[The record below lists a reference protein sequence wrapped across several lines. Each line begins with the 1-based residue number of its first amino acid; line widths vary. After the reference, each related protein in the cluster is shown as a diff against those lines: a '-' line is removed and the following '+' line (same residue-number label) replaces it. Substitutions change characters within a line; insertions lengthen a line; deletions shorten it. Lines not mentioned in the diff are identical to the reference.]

1 MYYRKGKHEKTD
13 GKRMTE
19 FTTMEKLEMK
29 TSGCYGAILKY
40 GDKVLYTSDTYK
52 GTYYAEVYEFVET
65 PEETGL
71 GYIECRLN
79 RMEREEGFPDTGH
92 AIEWAISRIK

>member
-1 MYYRKGKHEKTD
+1 MCTTKRKVE

-29 TSGCYGAILKY
+29 TSGCYGAILRY

-52 GTYYAEVYEFVET
+52 GTYYAEVYEFIET

-71 GYIECRLN
+71 GAIECRLS
-79 RMEREEGFPDTGH
+79 RIERKEGFQDSGH
-92 AIEWAISRIK
+92 AMQWAISRAQ

>member
-1 MYYRKGKHEKTD
+1 
-13 GKRMTE
+13 MTE

-52 GTYYAEVYEFVET
+52 GTYYAEIYEFVET

-79 RMEREEGFPDTGH
+79 LIEREEGFPDTGH
-92 AIEWAISRIK
+92 AIEWAVSRVQ

>member
-1 MYYRKGKHEKTD
+1 MK
-13 GKRMTE
+13 E

-40 GDKVLYTSDTYK
+40 GDKVLYTSVTYK

-71 GYIECRLN
+71 GEIECRLN
-79 RMEREEGFPDTGH
+79 QIEREEGFPDGGH
-92 AIEWAISRIK
+92 AIEWAISRA